1 MHQFSKGLYMT
12 LLDVLI
18 LLLVA
23 GICGA
28 LGQAITGFSRGG
40 CLVSIALGFVGA
52 IVGMW
57 LARAVGLP
65 ELFAV
70 QIGTTNFPIV
80 WSIIGSAL
88 FVAVIALLTRSLA
101 VYLLHAPPL
110 TWTEPPTHVRVY
122 PCPACQETISVAATS
137 CRFCHVPTDLKV
149 AEQLWVENQQL
160 TSAIPRVLTC
170 TDIALVLHCL

>member
-1 MHQFSKGLYMT
+1 MT
-12 LLDVLI
+12 LFDVLI

-52 IVGMW
+52 VVGMW
-57 LARAVGLP
+57 LSRVLGLP
-65 ELFAV
+65 ELFAI

-88 FVAVIALLTRSLA
+88 FVAVIALLTRR
-101 VYLLHAPPL
+101 Y
-110 TWTEPPTHVRVY
+110 Y
-122 PCPACQETISVAATS
+122 
-137 CRFCHVPTDLKV
+137 
-149 AEQLWVENQQL
+149 
-160 TSAIPRVLTC
+160 
-170 TDIALVLHCL
+170 